1 VFKVS
6 GNWGHLIKGQSSQQ
20 NVNIFLV
27 KRIVKV
33 VCICV
38 NFKCETQ
45 YSVQVS

>member
-1 VFKVS
+1 MFKVS